1 MSNTKT
7 TIMMPDPIERFIA
20 EGFDRL
26 NVDGAT
32 PEQTAQAFQEMVN
45 LLAMLMSGH
54 HGPDMDDPV
63 YFRQAQDN
71 LYAWGHGRRVTPEA
85 QALGRAFLAFLKDA
99 VESSAFELLQ
109 ENTRRGDES
118 DAFDPG
124 GGLKYRREDGD
135 DGQA

>member
-26 NVDGAT
+26 NVDNAT
-32 PEQTAQAFQEMVN
+32 AAHTAEAFQEIIN
-45 LLAMLMSGH
+45 LLAILMSGQ
-54 HGPDMDDPV
+54 HGPDMDDPT
-63 YFRQAQDN
+63 YFRQMEENA
-71 LYAWGHGRRVTPEA
+71 YAWGHARRVKPEA
-85 QALGRAFLAFLKDA
+85 QAIGKAFLAFLKEA
-99 VESSAFELLQ
+99 VESPSFELLQ

-124 GGLKYRREDGD
+124 GGLKDRRQDGD
-135 DGQA
+135 D